1 MSVTPIQPPTID
13 LTEVI
18 TEDDSPVDN
27 FLSAKL
33 QRLLVE
39 CLYSSWQRLGENST
53 FLADANVGIFYAL
66 RHPPIVPDVFLSLDV
81 EVPPDFR
88 EKRNRTYFI
97 WEFGKPPDVVIEIV
111 SNQEGNELGSKLIN
125 YARMRVTYYVV
136 FDPLQQLGDILL
148 RVYVLREGHY
158 QILETTVI
166 ENQSIFW
173 LEQIGLGLTIWSGI
187 YEEKQDIWLRWCD
200 DKGVIIPTGKER
212 AEKEH
217 LRAEI
222 AEQSRRNAILRLREM
237 GLTNEQIAEALGLE
251 IGEI

>member
-1 MSVTPIQPPTID
+1 
-13 LTEVI
+13 
-18 TEDDSPVDN
+18 
-27 FLSAKL
+27 
-33 QRLLVE
+33 
-39 CLYSSWQRLGENST
+39 
-53 FLADANVGIFYAL
+53 
-66 RHPPIVPDVFLSLDV
+66 
-81 EVPPDFR
+81 
-88 EKRNRTYFI
+88 
-97 WEFGKPPDVVIEIV
+97 
-111 SNQEGNELGSKLIN
+111 
-125 YARMRVTYYVV
+125 V

-222 AEQSRRNAILRLREM
+222 AEQSRRNAIPRLREM
-237 GLTNEQIAEALGLE
+237 GLKNEQIAEALGFDV
-251 IGEI
+251 GEI

>member
-1 MSVTPIQPPTID
+1 
-13 LTEVI
+13 
-18 TEDDSPVDN
+18 
-27 FLSAKL
+27 KL

-148 RVYVLREGHY
+148 RVYVLREGNY
-158 QILETTVI
+158 QLLETTEI

-173 LEQIGLGLTIWSGI
+173 LEQVGLGLTIWSGI
-187 YEEKQDIWLRWCD
+187 YEEKQDFWLRWCD
-200 DKGVIIPTGKER
+200 DQGVIIPTGKER
-212 AEKEH
+212 AE
-217 LRAEI
+217 RAEK
-222 AEQSRRNAILRLREM
+222 SRRNAIPRLREM
-237 GLTNEQIAEALGLE
+237 GLTNEQIAEALGLLKR
-251 IGEI
+251 

>member
-1 MSVTPIQPPTID
+1 
-13 LTEVI
+13 
-18 TEDDSPVDN
+18 
-27 FLSAKL
+27 
-33 QRLLVE
+33 
-39 CLYSSWQRLGENST
+39 
-53 FLADANVGIFYAL
+53 
-66 RHPPIVPDVFLSLDV
+66 
-81 EVPPDFR
+81 
-88 EKRNRTYFI
+88 
-97 WEFGKPPDVVIEIV
+97 
-111 SNQEGNELGSKLIN
+111 
-125 YARMRVTYYVV
+125 MRVTYYVV

-173 LEQIGLGLTIWSGI
+173 LEQVGLGLTIWSGI

-222 AEQSRRNAILRLREM
+222 AEQSRRNAIPRLREM
-237 GLTNEQIAEALGLE
+237 GLKNEQIAEALGFDV
-251 IGEI
+251 GEI